1 MKHAI
6 PMMLGAALLAASP
19 ACAEDNS
26 FAGPYLG
33 VEAGYEAYPD
43 DFNGAMVGG
52 IAGYNWAAG
61 DLLLGIEGRYA
72 KPFANSTLV
81 TENAQATTTAKVS
94 LKHQFGGSLRIG
106 YRLSDN
112 VALFANAGAERFTV
126 DAIRTVKPKP
136 GCTPS
141 PTAPCATTVTDFGF
155 AETLFTAGASLEVGF
170 GENWR
175 GRLSYRYGDGDAY
188 TRNTA
193 AVALIYA
200 F

>member
-33 VEAGYEAYPD
+33 VEAGYETYPD

-61 DLLLGIEGRYA
+61 DLLFGIEGRYA

-81 TENAQATTTAKVS
+81 TENTQATTTAKVS

-106 YRLSDN
+106 YRLSDK
-112 VALFANAGAERFTV
+112 VAM
-126 DAIRTVKPKP
+126 
-136 GCTPS
+136 C
-141 PTAPCATTVTDFGF
+141 
-155 AETLFTAGASLEVGF
+155 
-170 GENWR
+170 
-175 GRLSYRYGDGDAY
+175 
-188 TRNTA
+188 
-193 AVALIYA
+193 
-200 F
+200 